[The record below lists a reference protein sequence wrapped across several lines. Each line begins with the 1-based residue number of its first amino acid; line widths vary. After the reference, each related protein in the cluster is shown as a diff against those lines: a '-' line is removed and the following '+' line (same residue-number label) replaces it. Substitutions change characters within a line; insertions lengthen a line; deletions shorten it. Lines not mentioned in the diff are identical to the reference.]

1 MGLASGIKGLFR
13 RKARRSA
20 VAPITLPLHSLSLED
35 GEAPSHG
42 ASLAAVPP
50 RFRSMATDQLDR
62 KRHDR
67 FGEVRMKLRA
77 AFTPSQPVVD
87 QRMFA
92 GRSEL
97 LTSMIR
103 SIEDQRLHL
112 VMYGE
117 RGIGKTSLLHF
128 LADAAREARYIVAYL
143 SCGTASRFQET
154 FRGAAEEVP
163 ILFHSGF
170 APTEAEAEQGTTLE
184 NLLPPGD
191 FTPRQFAEVCGKLT
205 GTRVLIILD
214 EFDRAESMSFRRDVS
229 ELMKFLSDRAMR
241 VQLVI
246 AGVAADLAELLE
258 HTPSIRRNLLALRVP
273 LMNDAEIQSLIT
285 NGEKLSGLT
294 FERSARELIVAVAHG
309 SPYLASLV
317 CHHAGL
323 AALDEQHP
331 SVGAVDVV
339 AAMDRG
345 LGEIESRL
353 NRPAVRRVQKLLD
366 EGHGPLL
373 MAIAGVSLRM
383 GGEFEF
389 EDLAAELG
397 ESEFEAC
404 KNLVEKLSKDRE
416 MFEFVEDQ
424 YRHGYVFIE
433 EGIRQY
439 LWFLGARAQVQN
451 PRRRAAAASAVASN
465 A

>member
-1 MGLASGIKGLFR
+1 MGLGRAFKGLFGRKSR
-13 RKARRSA
+13 RT
-20 VAPITLPLHSLSLED
+20 VAPVTLTLHSATEE
-35 GEAPSHG
+35 G
-42 ASLAAVPP
+42 LAAKASPASKLP
-50 RFRSMATDQLDR
+50 RFRAMATDQLDR
-62 KRHDR
+62 KQVDR
-67 FGEVRMKLRA
+67 FGEFRMKLRN
-77 AFTPSQPVVD
+77 AFTPSQPVTD

-112 VMYGE
+112 VLYGE

-128 LADAAREARYIVAYL
+128 LADAAGEARYIVAYL
-143 SCGTASRFQET
+143 SCGTASQFQET

-163 ILFHSGF
+163 VLFHSGF
-170 APTEAEAEQGTTLE
+170 APTESDAEQGATLA
-184 NLLPPGD
+184 NLLPPGN

-273 LMNDAEIQSLIT
+273 LMNDGEIQTLVN
-285 NGEKLSGLT
+285 NGERASGLT
-294 FERSARELIVAVAHG
+294 FDRAARDLAVVVAHG
-309 SPYLASLV
+309 SPYLASLT

-323 AALDEQHP
+323 AALDE
-331 SVGAVDVV
+331 GRTAINAADVV
-339 AAMDRG
+339 SALDRG

-353 NRPAVRRVQKLLD
+353 TRPTVQQVQRLIKD
-366 EGHGPLL
+366 GHGPLL
-373 MAIAGVSLRM
+373 AAIAGTSLRM

-389 EDLAAELG
+389 DDLKSEVG
-397 ESEFEAC
+397 EADFPAT
-404 KNLVEKLSKDRE
+404 KRLVEALVADHNMLE
-416 MFEFVEDQ
+416 YVDDQ
-424 YRHGYVFIE
+424 YRRGFAFTE
-433 EGIRQY
+433 EGVRPY
-439 LWFLGARAQVQN
+439 LWFLGARVQAQGRGA
-451 PRRRAAAASAVASN
+451 PRRAATTGA
-465 A
+465 

>member
-1 MGLASGIKGLFR
+1 MGLGSAFKGLFR
-13 RKARRSA
+13 RKSRRRHIGP
-20 VAPITLPLHSLSLED
+20 VTLPLHGVALGLED
-35 GEAPSHG
+35 TPATGSAG
-42 ASLAAVPP
+42 AKPP
-50 RFRSMATDQLDR
+50 RFRAMATDQLDH
-62 KRHDR
+62 KRIDR
-67 FGEVRMKLRA
+67 FGEVRLKLRN
-77 AFTPSQPVVD
+77 AFTPSQPVID

-112 VMYGE
+112 VLYGE

-143 SCGTASRFQET
+143 SCGTASKFQET

-163 ILFHSGF
+163 VLFHSGF
-170 APTEAEAEQGTTLE
+170 APTESDSEQGATLAD
-184 NLLPPGD
+184 LLPSES
-191 FTPRQFAEVCGKLT
+191 FTPRQFAEVCGKLI

-214 EFDRAESMSFRRDVS
+214 EFDRAESMAFRRDVS

-273 LMNDAEIQSLIT
+273 LMNDAEVQALVA
-285 NGEKLSGLT
+285 NGERISGLT
-294 FERSARELIVAVAHG
+294 FDRGARDLVVAVAHG
-309 SPYLASLV
+309 SPYLASLT

-323 AALDEQHP
+323 NALDGGHTTV
-331 SVGAVDVV
+331 SAGDVV
-339 AAMDRG
+339 AALDRG
-345 LGEIESRL
+345 LAEIESRMS
-353 NRPAVRRVQKLLD
+353 RAAVQKVQDLLD
-366 EGHGPLL
+366 AGYGKQLA
-373 MAIAGVSLRM
+373 AIAGLSLKV

-389 EDLAAELG
+389 EDLKAELG
-397 ESEFEAC
+397 DAEFAAC
-404 KNLVEKLSKDRE
+404 KRLVEKLVQEDG
-416 MFEFVEDQ
+416 MMAYVDDQ
-424 YRHGYVFIE
+424 YRRGYTFSE

-439 LWFLGARAQVQN
+439 LWFLGAQSEARTKISH
-451 PRRRAAAASAVASN
+451 PSRAAASA
-465 A
+465 